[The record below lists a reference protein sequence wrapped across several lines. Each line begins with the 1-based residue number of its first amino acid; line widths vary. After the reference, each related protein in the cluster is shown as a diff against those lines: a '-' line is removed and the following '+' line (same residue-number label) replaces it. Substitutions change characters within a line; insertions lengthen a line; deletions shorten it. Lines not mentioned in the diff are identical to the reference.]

1 MHVLLVED
9 DDGSASVVSVAL
21 HGCAMVMREIDG
33 AGALAVLRSTL
44 PDVVLTDLRGVAGES
59 PVDYVAQLRVALDAT
74 AAKVRAPRTPIVLTS
89 ALDPRAMGAIASAI
103 VGVVALPKPFS
114 PRALRELVERLTA
127 PRVGAHPEG

>member
-44 PDVVLTDLRGVAGES
+44 PDVVLTDLRDVAGES

-89 ALDPRAMGAIASAI
+89 AVDPAVQHAVAGAI
-103 VGVVALPKPFS
+103 VGVYVLPKPFS
-114 PRALRELVERLTA
+114 PRALRELVERITA
-127 PRVGAHPEG
+127 PRVGAHPGG

>member
-89 ALDPRAMGAIASAI
+89 ALDPRAMDAIATPSGHGPRRGRGTI
-103 VGVVALPKPFS
+103 
-114 PRALRELVERLTA
+114 PRAFPYRIWNRTSFL
-127 PRVGAHPEG
+127 